1 LYFVCSE
8 LSSKGFILILDIKSI
23 VYKSHLTR
31 SIVGYQ
37 IESEIMINRNCSII
51 ETVYNMPE
59 LKSCPIETTF
69 KIIGKRWTVLIIREI
84 LRGNTQ
90 FNRFMENIDGISPK
104 VLTERLRELER
115 LGIIRRR
122 IISEYPVRVEYSLT
136 DVGKG
141 FEPVLLSAASFSMK
155 YMPRTVFKDG
165 KPRTPREINL
175 TQFTN
180 S

>member
-1 LYFVCSE
+1 
-8 LSSKGFILILDIKSI
+8 
-23 VYKSHLTR
+23 
-31 SIVGYQ
+31 
-37 IESEIMINRNCSII
+37 MIDKICSII
-51 ETVYNMPE
+51 EVYNMPE

-84 LRGNTQ
+84 LRGNTH
-90 FNRFMENIDGISPK
+90 FNRFMKNIDGITPK

-122 IISEYPVRVEYSLT
+122 IVSEYPVKVEYSLT
-136 DVGKG
+136 ELGRG

-165 KPRTPREINL
+165 RSRTPEIM
-175 TQFTN
+175 T
-180 S
+180 